1 MAISVEEAN
10 KRLIEPPKKG
20 VSINEANKQVIQETA
35 PEKPFQFSGMETIRN
50 IGPSALNTAK
60 NYAGAFFP
68 PSRAIQGVLD
78 VGSGLMIN
86 NIPGYESFLRNY
98 TGETPQEIER
108 VKQIGT
114 GASKYYSERAK
125 NPLKTLQQDPVGML
139 GDVSALLTGGGT
151 VLPKI
156 GGAVTR
162 TGAAIDPLNLTAN
175 TLMYGATKAIPKS
188 VAPALYESAVKW
200 STKLSP
206 SERNVLTQTA
216 LDEQIMPTY
225 SGLAKIALIK
235 NQLKDNIDN
244 IIDTATNSNVKIPSS
259 TVFNYINEAKQNLGG
274 FKIGAADDLAE
285 INRIERNF
293 KAYLSKN
300 KMNEVTPRQLQEF
313 KSDAYKRIDF
323 DRAAGNPTVAK
334 EEVFKGMSK
343 AAREALEQQD
353 PALKA
358 LNARFGSLINLE
370 EPLQRAAGRI
380 ENRNMFGL
388 DLGTKTT
395 AGGVVAGGP
404 GAAVGALLSFLDLPI
419 PKSKAA
425 LELYKKQ
432 KQGINMFRDNSP
444 TSALIRNLIEER
456 GTYNQYPG
464 ILNYGQ
470 EQ

>member
-1 MAISVEEAN
+1 MAITVDELN
-10 KRLIEPPKKG
+10 KQLQQPPKKG
-20 VSINEANKQVIQETA
+20 VSINDLNKELIQAA
-35 PEKPFQFSGMETIRN
+35 PSKPFEFSAMETISN
-50 IGPSALNTAK
+50 IPSSGLNTLK
-60 NYAGAFFP
+60 NYATAFFP
-68 PSRAIQGVLD
+68 PSRALQGTLD
-78 VGSGLMIN
+78 IGSGAAIN
-86 NIPGYESFLRNY
+86 LIPGYESFLRNY
-98 TGETPQEIER
+98 TTKNPQEIER
-108 VKQIGT
+108 QKQVGSNV
-114 GASKYYSERAK
+114 GEYYKERIS
-125 NPLKTLQQDPVGML
+125 NPLKTLQQDPIGML

-151 VLPKI
+151 ILPKV
-156 GGAVTR
+156 GSTVAR
-162 TGAAIDPLNLTAN
+162 TGAALDPLNLTAN

-188 VAPALYESAVKW
+188 VAPTLYESAVKW

-225 SGLAKIALIK
+225 SGLAKVALIK

-293 KAYLSKN
+293 KSYLSKN

-404 GAAVGALLSFLDLPI
+404 GAAVGAGLSFLDLPI

-444 TSALIRNLIEER
+444 TSALVRNLIEER

-464 ILNYGQ
+464 ILNYEQ

>member
-1 MAISVEEAN
+1 MAITIEELN
-10 KRLIEPPKKG
+10 KQLKEPSKKG
-20 VSINEANKQVIQETA
+20 VSINDLNKELIQSQSKE
-35 PEKPFQFSGMETIRN
+35 PPFQFSGMETIRN
-50 IGPSALNTAK
+50 IPSSALNTAK

-108 VKQIGT
+108 VKQVGT
-114 GASKYYSERAK
+114 GATQYYKERAK
-125 NPLKTLQQDPVGML
+125 NPLKTLQQDPVGAL

-151 VLPKI
+151 VLPKV

-188 VAPALYESAVKW
+188 AAPALYESSVKW

-206 SERNVLTQTA
+206 QDRAALTQTA
-216 LDEQIMPTY
+216 LDEQIMPSY
-225 SGLAKIALIK
+225 SGLAKVALIK
-235 NQLKDNIDN
+235 NDLKDKIDN
-244 IIDTATNSNVKIPSS
+244 IIDTSTNANVKIPAS

-293 KAYLSKN
+293 KTYLNRN
-300 KMNEVTPRQLQEF
+300 KIKEVTPRQLQDF

-353 PALKA
+353 VGLKA
-358 LNARFGSLINLE
+358 LNARLGSLIDLE
-370 EPLQRAAGRI
+370 KPLQTAANRI
-380 ENRNMFGL
+380 EQRNMFGL

-404 GAAVGALLSFLDLPI
+404 GAAVGAGLSFFDLPK
-419 PKSKAA
+419 PKAKTA

-432 KQGINMFRDNSP
+432 NQGLGMFLDNSP
-444 TSALIRNLIEER
+444 QAALIRNLIEER

-464 ILNYGQ
+464 ILNYEQGQ
-470 EQ
+470 

>member
-1 MAISVEEAN
+1 MAITVDELN
-10 KRLIEPPKKG
+10 KQLQQPPKKG
-20 VSINEANKQVIQETA
+20 VSINDLNKELIQAT
-35 PEKPFQFSGMETIRN
+35 PSKPFEFSTMETVKN
-50 IGPSALNTAK
+50 VPSSGIQYAK
-60 NYAGAFFP
+60 NIASAFFP
-68 PSRAIQGVLD
+68 PSRAIQGALD

-86 NIPGYESFLRNY
+86 NIPGYESFLKNY
-98 TGETPQEIER
+98 TGETPQELER

-114 GASKYYSERAK
+114 GASQYYKERFA

-139 GDVSALLTGGGT
+139 GDVSAVLTGGGT

-188 VAPALYESAVKW
+188 VAPTLYESAVKW

-225 SGLAKIALIK
+225 SGLAKVALVK

-293 KAYLSKN
+293 KSYLSKN

-404 GAAVGALLSFLDLPI
+404 GAAVGAGLSFLDLPI

-444 TSALIRNLIEER
+444 TSALVRNLIEER

-464 ILNYGQ
+464 ILNYEQ